1 MLETQKRKLPP
12 AFQFHDLLTHLT
24 CLHPR
29 ITQTPLPKI
38 FLLRISQD
46 PVRGSASHSFTP
58 PTCHQIWPSIPAV
71 RFSLLPRSPPFKFRS
86 PPLFFPKLLLKFS
99 TPSTFFF
106 FNSISSD
113 PHFLEPSSSSP
124 AMARLLH
131 FFLPLLLAFLLVQF
145 TESSSPSPSPQPE
158 ADSPSPSSDSPQIS
172 LPPSPSGTPAQSPA
186 AASPPA
192 PPTSSSPS
200 PQPDSSADVPAPEPA
215 SDVNHSDMTAG
226 ATTSSSDGGM
236 SAGKKAGIGLGVIV
250 GVGLVA
256 LGGFVYKRRQD
267 NVRRSQYGYAARR
280 ELL

>member
-1 MLETQKRKLPP
+1 MLEHRKGNFLR
-12 AFQFHDLLTHLT
+12 LLTHLT

-86 PPLFFPKLLLKFS
+86 PPLFSKLLLKIS
-99 TPSTFFF
+99 TPSTFFFF

-131 FFLPLLLAFLLVQF
+131 VFLPLLLAFLLVQF
-145 TESSSPSPSPQPE
+145 TASSSPSPSPQPE

-172 LPPSPSGTPAQSPA
+172 FPPSPSGAPTKSPA

-200 PQPDSSADVPAPEPA
+200 PQPGSTADVPAPEPSDA

-226 ATTSSSDGGM
+226 ATTASSDGGM

-267 NVRRSQYGYAARR
+267 NIRRSQYGYAARR